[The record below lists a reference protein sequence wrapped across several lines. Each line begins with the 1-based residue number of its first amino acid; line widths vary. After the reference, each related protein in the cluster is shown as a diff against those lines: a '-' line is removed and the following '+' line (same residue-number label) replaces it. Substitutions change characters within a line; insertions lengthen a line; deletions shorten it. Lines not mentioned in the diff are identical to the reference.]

1 MKDKLK
7 GNLRRYFI
15 AGLISVLPLFATVYV
30 IKFVFE
36 IAITSIEKIL
46 PVQRIVTL
54 LIDNFAAS
62 FIQHEY
68 VDFLVKAVSILLS
81 FIIIF
86 IGIYLIGVWISHFI
100 NKERVRYFENIFLKL
115 PLAKPIYTTFKQLSV
130 IIFSNEYKSYK
141 KVVLVEYP
149 RKGIY
154 SLGFLTKTG
163 NNIVESAI
171 GEKKIYN
178 IFIPT
183 SPNPTSGMFI
193 MLPSSEVKELDLRVE
208 EAFKMIISGGAIVPI
223 DKAIGGI
230 DERKKSN

>member
-1 MKDKLK
+1 MKDKVK
-7 GNLRRYFI
+7 GNLKRYFI

-30 IKFVFE
+30 IKFIFE
-36 IAITSIEKIL
+36 IAISSIEKIL
-46 PVQRIVTL
+46 PVQRIVT
-54 LIDNFAAS
+54 S
-62 FIQHEY
+62 FLDKYADSYIQSEY
-68 VDFLVKAVSILLS
+68 VDFLVAAVSILLS

-100 NKERVRYFENIFLKL
+100 NKERIRYFENIFLKL

-163 NNIVESAI
+163 NSIVENVI
-171 GEKKIYN
+171 DGTKIYN
-178 IFIPT
+178 VFIPT

-193 MLPSSEVKELDLRVE
+193 MLPSDEVKELDLKVE
-208 EAFKMIISGGAIVPI
+208 EAFKMVISGGAIVPLE
-223 DKAIGGI
+223 KAIGGVN
-230 DERKKSN
+230 ESKKSK